1 MVDFTISVGCVTFHS
16 LMSLTES
23 PPPLGSGSYRLILVI
38 IILVTLHFFLF
49 KKNCEKSFS
58 LIQFKN

>member
-23 PPPLGSGSYRLILVI
+23 PPPLGSGSYWLILV
-38 IILVTLHFFLF
+38 IILVTLHFF
-49 KKNCEKSFS
+49 
-58 LIQFKN
+58 IQ